1 MIRIMIGL
9 IAMMIQNILDDLM
22 IAPLK
27 SVASSISKLKS
38 PYTIVYMYIYIYVK
52 HMQGMCTS

>member
-1 MIRIMIGL
+1 MTGL

-38 PYTIVYMYIYIYVK
+38 PYTIVYMYIYIYMLNNVK

>member
-38 PYTIVYMYIYIYVK
+38 PYTIVYMYIYI
-52 HMQGMCTS
+52 C